1 MQAVSARQTRGVGR
15 RSGGSAVEGGRGP
28 GGGTPG
34 SRGPSRVCQET
45 CERREES
52 RQPHGCAGSS
62 PGGMSPSPARPGR
75 RLNRCQQTLRGQ
87 NTGPRPRRWR
97 SLHLLPPPYSPCQTA
112 APKHL
117 PFRCVLGDVP
127 RALCVCVGGVGV
139 GTALG
144 HDMMGTGLGMTGEPH
159 CRAAGVGVL
168 AGSVYI
174 PSPTGLPKGTWCC
187 PLITEERHP
196 SLQHWELLGACR
208 ALNGS
213 DPLPLEV
220 APSALEGQ
228 RWLMLPP
235 GMRLS
240 PEEACGAG
248 LCPCG
253 HVGGLFL
260 QQNLAKCLSG
270 MESLQPPLPHTHP
283 GDPRDPSHP
292 RAEGNEVGACR
303 PGTSPPRWPGPSPA
317 CSRPHMEI
325 PHTARSR
332 LENHRRPRPGSPH
345 LRCHEAP
352 FSCLTSSLLI
362 YKVTRCS
369 V

>member
-1 MQAVSARQTRGVGR
+1 M
-15 RSGGSAVEGGRGP
+15 
-28 GGGTPG
+28 
-34 SRGPSRVCQET
+34 
-45 CERREES
+45 
-52 RQPHGCAGSS
+52 
-62 PGGMSPSPARPGR
+62 
-75 RLNRCQQTLRGQ
+75 
-87 NTGPRPRRWR
+87 
-97 SLHLLPPPYSPCQTA
+97 
-112 APKHL
+112 
-117 PFRCVLGDVP
+117 CVW
-127 RALCVCVGGVGV
+127 GGVGV

-228 RWLMLPP
+228 RWLMPPP

-317 CSRPHMEI
+317 CSCPHMEI

-332 LENHRRPRPGSPH
+332 LENHRRPGPGSPH